1 MDYLLWCPIATS
13 KVYEFNWRPK
23 YVSVIL
29 TENHVHELRK
39 IAIPGIFAKTSSST
53 SKCSRSHDFFDV
65 ENKDKTKQLGL
76 DKFSNSTIKEI
87 LVWSLPQ
94 VCPLYLEA
102 KCSSDKCF
110 YLHACSKA
118 VQGLDS
124 VCSLSHNLV
133 DNHNKN
139 VLRKFGLAPREPLAI
154 ECVAE
159 VCYLTKGQRLTAKPG
174 NSHWR
179 RLSLRRQTV
188 QKANQRLPLLKIVI
202 ITIF

>member
-1 MDYLLWCPIATS
+1 M
-13 KVYEFNWRPK
+13 
-23 YVSVIL
+23 

-39 IAIPGIFAKTSSST
+39 IAIPAIFAKTSSST
-53 SKCSRSHDFFDV
+53 SKCSRSLDFFDV

-87 LVWSLPQ
+87 LGWSLPQ

-102 KCSSDKCF
+102 KCNSDKCF

-118 VQGLDS
+118 IQGLDC

-139 VLRKFGLAPREPLAI
+139 VLRKFDLAPRKPSAI
-154 ECVAE
+154 ECVRCSVLLNKGPQAYSKTRE
-159 VCYLTKGQRLTAKPG
+159 LSLKKTLPEATKGSKGESATTVAK
-174 NSHWR
+174 N
-179 RLSLRRQTV
+179 
-188 QKANQRLPLLKIVI
+188 NNNNNNLLVGSYH
-202 ITIF
+202 